1 MHAHTDTG
9 KDTDTETSVHLDR
22 KFISS
27 FVICVHLSGFRLCW
41 ELDFVGLMLHPTKDN
56 LQA

>member
-9 KDTDTETSVHLDR
+9 KDTDTETSVHLGR